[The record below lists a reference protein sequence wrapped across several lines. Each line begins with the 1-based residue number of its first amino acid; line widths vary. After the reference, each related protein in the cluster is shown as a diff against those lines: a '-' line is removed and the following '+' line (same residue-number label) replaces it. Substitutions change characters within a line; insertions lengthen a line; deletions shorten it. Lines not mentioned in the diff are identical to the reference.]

1 MSSLMTTPAGLQVQN
16 ISTDTGAGAIADWP
30 LGPNTPSCTFA
41 IGGTMT
47 SMTLTF
53 YASVDG
59 QTFFA
64 IGVTKLSDG
73 TTVATTTATGLF
85 AVTNTGFAVV
95 RVKCTTY
102 GSGNAAV
109 QLGTGLW

>member
-1 MSSLMTTPAGLQVQN
+1 MTMMLTAPGLQIQ
-16 ISTDTGAGAIADWP
+16 TLTADTGAAAIADWP

-41 IGGTMT
+41 IGGTW
-47 SMTLTF
+47 SGTLTF

-59 QTFFA
+59 QTFFG

-73 TTVATTTATGLF
+73 TTVGTTTATGLY

-95 RVKCTTY
+95 RVKCTTFS
-102 GSGNAAV
+102 SGGVTV
-109 QLGTGLW
+109 QCGTGLW

>member
-1 MSSLMTTPAGLQVQN
+1 MTLLTTPSGLQLQPLN
-16 ISTDTGAGAIADWP
+16 AANDIADFP
-30 LGPNTPSCTFA
+30 LGNAPSATLA
-41 IGGTMT
+41 INGTMT

-53 YASVDG
+53 YASVDS

-85 AVTNTGFAVV
+85 AVTNTGLAVV

-102 GSGNAAV
+102 SSGNATV
-109 QLGTGLW
+109 QLGSGLW

>member
-1 MSSLMTTPAGLQVQN
+1 MSLITTPAGLQTQE
-16 ISTDTGAGAIADWP
+16 ITSGTGAAAIADWP

-59 QTFFA
+59 QTFYV
-64 IGVTKLSDG
+64 IGATKLSDG
-73 TTVATTTATGLF
+73 TTVSTTAATGLF